1 MLING
6 APVGRSSRG
15 HTNTHAPDDDGDDG
29 DDGEDGEDDGD
40 GGEDDG
46 EDAGEDDVMLKVVV

>member
-15 HTNTHAPDDDGDDG
+15 HTNTHAPDDDDDDG
-29 DDGEDGEDDGD
+29 DDVEDD
-40 GGEDDG
+40 GEDDG
-46 EDAGEDDVMLKVVV
+46 EDDVMLVVVV

>member
-29 DDGEDGEDDGD
+29 DDGD

-46 EDAGEDDVMLKVVV
+46 EDAGDKDVMLVVVV

>member
-15 HTNTHAPDDDGDDG
+15 HTNTHTPDDDGDDG
-29 DDGEDGEDDGD
+29 EDDGD
-40 GGEDDG
+40 K
-46 EDAGEDDVMLKVVV
+46 DVILVVVV

>member
-15 HTNTHAPDDDGDDG
+15 HTNTQTPDYDGDDG
-29 DDGEDGEDDGD
+29 DDD
-40 GGEDDG
+40 
-46 EDAGEDDVMLKVVV
+46 GEDDVMLVVVV